1 MLHFVCIAQLTPVN
15 SSIALIEAIDDDSEV
30 LYYSMEPTVVSN
42 QFLFSNE
49 KIISVTLGIVYPKI
63 SQSSF
68 SHPPVIPN
76 PYELVL

>member
-42 QFLFSNE
+42 QFIFSNK
-49 KIISVTLGIVYPKI
+49 KIKELFQELFTPK
-63 SQSSF
+63 
-68 SHPPVIPN
+68 
-76 PYELVL
+76 